1 MSNIATA
8 IFSSDANEL
17 YSNFVQPVTSAW
29 KNLGFDVLV
38 VQVTSDDCYVDPLE
52 IPLGNQAQMIRM
64 LLPALYPELKF
75 ITTDVDMLP
84 LSGEYF
90 SKACDLVKSD
100 NEIIN
105 ISADAYPQQV
115 RLPVCYFMGYGSAF
129 SKVTGVKNRSDI
141 SDVMKAWWSK
151 GQGWDTDELSFTKMA
166 MEASNNGLVSL
177 KGYARGWTHGM
188 AHNRIDR
195 ACWIYDKDLLDKGQ
209 YIDSHMLR
217 PLQSYRAN
225 LLPLFESIG
234 VTI

>member
-29 KNLGFDVLV
+29 KNLGFDVLA
-38 VQVTSDDCYVDPLE
+38 VQVTSDDCYADPSE

-84 LSGEYF
+84 LSREYF
-90 SKACDLVKSD
+90 RKACDLVKSD

-105 ISADAYPQQV
+105 ISADAYPEQV
-115 RLPVCYFMGYGSAF
+115 RMPVCYFMGYGSAF
-129 SKVTGVKNRSDI
+129 SKVTGVKTRSDI

-151 GQGWDTDELSFTKMA
+151 GQGWGTDELSFTEMA
-166 MEASNNGLVSL
+166 MMANSKGSISL
-177 KGYARGWTHGM
+177 KGYARGWIRGI
-188 AHNRIDR
+188 ANDRIDR
-195 ACWIYDKDLLDKGQ
+195 AHWVYDKDLLDKGQ